1 MKRINYLTK
10 SLLVVFLMVFN
21 QAYAAPTLIEKL
33 KSFLANTRSL
43 TASFKQVTIDENGRT
58 LQTSHGLF
66 YLSKPGKFRWNYQ
79 QPFVQEIVSN
89 LGKVWFYDAEL
100 EQVIIKNLDNSLGSA
115 PALLLTGDIALE
127 ENFTL
132 LPQEFSEGMQWLK
145 LSPKNEES
153 SFNYILLGLT
163 DNVLRSMELSD
174 RFGQLT
180 RIYFSDIKLN
190 PAITD
195 AIFEFTLP
203 KGVDIFEN

>member
-1 MKRINYLTK
+1 MRRIDYITK
-10 SLLVVFLMVFN
+10 SLLVVLLMVFN
-21 QAYAAPTLIEKL
+21 QVYAEPTLIEKL

-43 TASFKQVTIDENGRT
+43 TASFKQVTIDENGQT
-58 LQTSHGLF
+58 LQTNHGLF

-100 EQVIIKNLDNSLGSA
+100 EQVIIKNLGNSLGSA
-115 PALLLTGDIALE
+115 PALLLMGNIALE

-132 LPQEFSEGMQWLK
+132 LPQGFSEGMQWLK
-145 LSPKNEES
+145 LSPKNKES

-163 DNVLRSMELSD
+163 DDVLGGIELSN

-180 RIYFSDIKLN
+180 LIYFSDIKLN
-190 PAITD
+190 PVITD
-195 AIFEFTLP
+195 AIFEFTPP